1 MAERAC
7 EPHSVREKMRGF
19 SSFRMKDV
27 CGTLCIL
34 FSFRLDSATTFL
46 CSPRQ
51 PSTDFLTVTL
61 HHFRLRLLE
70 ENCKSYFLELTFVHY
85 LKKPLAFA

>member
-51 PSTDFLTVTL
+51 LSAEY
-61 HHFRLRLLE
+61 RLPRYDIASFQAPIARGKL
-70 ENCKSYFLELTFVHY
+70 
-85 LKKPLAFA
+85 